1 MSLTANSA
9 GVVTGKFLIPAN
21 VPAGSKRVV
30 FTGAGGSTGEANFIG
45 QGMTVI
51 ENRQVVTSVNLV
63 KYDPLAETFTLDS
76 AQQISGIDIWFTARG
91 TSPVEIQI
99 RETSVGFPTQVIL
112 AAARKPA
119 AQIHVDGTPTR
130 FSFTAPV
137 ALQPSAEY
145 ALTVLCDDGTTEV
158 AIAEL
163 GKFDSIMQ
171 RWVTAQPYQ
180 VGVLLSSSNAS
191 TWTAHQDKDL
201 TFQLVRA
208 NFSVTSKEIPLGS
221 IQADGVTDLMVR
233 ANIEAPSSQTGCE
246 FKLTL
251 PDNSVHLVASD
262 QPVQLDS
269 EITGTVSVAA
279 ILRGTATESPVLHRD
294 VQVLCG
300 TLGTSGDYYSRAIT
314 AGQNVRNKV
323 IIEAYLPGSASITV
337 TAIDADNHANHCPMS
352 VASSVTLDDGW
363 VELTYTDASAITANM
378 LQVHIALSGSPAYR
392 PRSRRLRHI
401 VL

>member
-9 GVVTGKFLIPAN
+9 GVVTGKFMIPAN

-30 FTGAGGSTGEANFIG
+30 FTGAGGSTGEASFIG

-119 AQIHVDGTPTR
+119 AQIHIDGTPTR
-130 FSFTAPV
+130 FSFTAPI

-163 GKFDSIMQ
+163 GKFDAIMQ

-201 TFQLVRA
+201 TFQLIRA
-208 NFSVTSKEIPLGS
+208 NFSVTSKEVPLGS
-221 IQADGVTDLMVR
+221 VQVTGVTDLMVR
-233 ANIEAPSSQTGCE
+233 ANVETPSSQTGCE

-251 PDNSVHLVASD
+251 PDNSVRLVASD

-269 EITGTVSVAA
+269 EITGAVSVAA
-279 ILRGTATESPVLHRD
+279 ILRGTTTESPVLHRD

-300 TLGTSGDYYSRAIT
+300 TLDNSGDYYSRAIT
-314 AGQNVRNKV
+314 GGQNVRNKV
-323 IIEAYLPGSASITV
+323 IFDAYLPGSASVTV
-337 TAIDADNHANHCPMS
+337 TAIDADNDANNRPMTA
-352 VASSVTLDDGW
+352 ASSVTLDDGW
-363 VELTYTDASAITANM
+363 VELTYTDASAITADM
-378 LQVHIALSGSPAYR
+378 LQVHIELSGSPAYR
-392 PRSRRLRHI
+392 PRIRRLRHI

>member
-1 MSLTANSA
+1 MSLTANNA
-9 GVVTGKFLIPAN
+9 GVVTGKFMIPAN

-30 FTGAGGSTGEANFIG
+30 FEGAGGSSGEANFVG

-51 ENRQVVTSVNLV
+51 ENRQVVTTVNLV
-63 KYDPLAETFTLDS
+63 RYDPLAETFTLDS
-76 AQQISGIDIWFTARG
+76 PQQISGVDIWFTARG

-112 AAARKPA
+112 ASSRKAAN
-119 AQIHVDGTPTR
+119 QININGNATR
-130 FSFTAPV
+130 FNFRSPV

-145 ALTVLCDDGTTEV
+145 ALTILCDDGTTEV

-163 GKFDSIMQ
+163 GKFDTTLQ

-201 TFQLVRA
+201 TFQLIRA
-208 NFSVTSKEIPLGS
+208 NFSVTSKEVPLGS
-221 IQADGVTDLMVR
+221 VQVTGVTDLMVR
-233 ANIEAPSSQTGCE
+233 ANVETPSSQTGCE

-251 PDNSVHLVASD
+251 PDNSVRLVASD

-269 EITGTVSVAA
+269 EITGAVSVAA
-279 ILRGTATESPVLHRD
+279 ILRGTTTESPVLHRD

-300 TLGTSGDYYSRAIT
+300 TLDNSGDYYSRAIT
-314 AGQNVRNKV
+314 GGQNVRNKV
-323 IIEAYLPGSASITV
+323 IFDAYLPGSASVTV
-337 TAIDADNHANHCPMS
+337 TAIDADNDANNRPMTA
-352 VASSVTLDDGW
+352 ASSVTLDDGW
-363 VELTYTDASAITANM
+363 VELTYTDASAITADM
-378 LQVHIALSGSPAYR
+378 LQVHIELSGSPAYR
-392 PRSRRLRHI
+392 PRIRRLRHI